1 MRHNHVLGLE
11 RPSNESYCL
20 EGQII
25 HRAVIFVSCFILY
38 FLYFVDFCK
47 INSLDFSSFYVLLF
61 SMWPCPG
68 NSVGL
73 GVGKMNWRK
82 ELSG

>member
-25 HRAVIFVSCFILY
+25 HRPVIFVC
-38 FLYFVDFCK
+38 
-47 INSLDFSSFYVLLF
+47 NSLDFSSFYVLLF